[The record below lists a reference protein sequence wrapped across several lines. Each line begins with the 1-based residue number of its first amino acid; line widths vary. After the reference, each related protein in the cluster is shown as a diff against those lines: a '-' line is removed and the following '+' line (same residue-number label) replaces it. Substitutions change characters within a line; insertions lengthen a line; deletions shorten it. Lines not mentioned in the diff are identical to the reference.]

1 MFEKVKLISLSSVLI
16 IPTIIIFK
24 DYISNK
30 LKLWDIPN
38 NDIKI
43 HKNKISTIGGLTI
56 FLSIILFYLIDYF
69 TIKNEKNSFAIISSL
84 LLTLFFITGL
94 IDDKKNI
101 SPVKKTIITFAL
113 LLILIPLNN
122 NLVLYDLKF
131 ENLFNS
137 SLNLNLA
144 SLFITVFFIYIFL
157 NLLNFADG
165 VNGVAISLGIFFITV
180 LGIERKEFLS
190 SEIVVII
197 TLLSLLFLNIQNK
210 LFIGNSGCF
219 VLGIYISL
227 HYIYNYNLSNLILCD
242 KIFIIFLIPG
252 LDMTRLVVERL
263 CRSKSILYGD
273 LEHLHHIF
281 YKLFKQKYTWIVY
294 ILISIMPYASS
305 FYIKKNIQIIILFSL
320 VYLILIFTLRH
331 RILKG

>member
-1 MFEKVKLISLSSVLI
+1 MFEEVKLISLSSVLI
-16 IPTIIIFK
+16 IPIIILFK

-43 HKNKISTIGGLTI
+43 HKNKISTIGGLII

-69 TIKNEKNSFAIISSL
+69 TIKTEKPSFAIISSL

-122 NLVLYDLKF
+122 NLVLYELKF

-165 VNGVAISLGIFFITV
+165 VNGVAISLGIFFIIV

-190 SEIVVII
+190 SEIIVII
-197 TLLSLLFLNIQNK
+197 TLLSLLFFNIQNK

-219 VLGIYISL
+219 VLGIFISL
-227 HYIYNYNLSNLILCD
+227 HYIYNYNLNNLILCD
-242 KIFIIFLIPG
+242 QIFIIFLIPG

-273 LEHLHHIF
+273 LEHLHHIL
-281 YKLFKQKYTWIVY
+281 YKFFKQKYTWIIY

-320 VYLILIFTLRH
+320 IYLILIFTLRH
-331 RILKG
+331 RTFKG